1 MAEVGGRRIRLK
13 AGNSLLLPMKIPHRD
28 HGGQSH
34 SGAVHLYTPA
44 GSMDVWRDSKPDYN
58 APQSLE
64 QRKAEF
70 EKHGTT
76 LLGEPLTKEEIN
88 NLIEFSA
95 KEVEVTT

>member
-1 MAEVGGRRIRLK
+1 VAEVGGRRIRLK
-13 AGNSLLLPMKIPHRD
+13 AGDSLLLPMKIPHRWS

-34 SGAVHLYTPA
+34 SGAIHLYTPA
-44 GSMDVWRDSKPDYN
+44 GSMDVWWDSKPDYN

-76 LLGEPLTKEEIN
+76 LLGEPLSKEEIDN
-88 NLIEFSA
+88 S
-95 KEVEVTT
+95 V